1 MPSVISAA
9 GAWARGRGREGMDI
23 EQPSVRRRQAPAGG
37 PQGSNAGPQAGAAAT
52 ARGQELTLSTQE
64 SRFDPFDSDALA
76 NLGIPYLGFMASDQP
91 AGLRATVGGGLQSA
105 GNARRRHRPSS
116 ATACV
121 GWTKL
126 PGRESTSIQ
135 INHLQPVASEQD
147 YRGQPAAGKP
157 PGGDSGTTPCPERH
171 CGRGFGRAAAR

>member
-1 MPSVISAA
+1 
-9 GAWARGRGREGMDI
+9 MDI

-91 AGLRATVGGGLQSA
+91 AGLRATVSGGLQSA
-105 GNARRRHRPSS
+105 GNAHRRHRPSS
-116 ATACV
+116 AA
-121 GWTKL
+121 
-126 PGRESTSIQ
+126 
-135 INHLQPVASEQD
+135 
-147 YRGQPAAGKP
+147 
-157 PGGDSGTTPCPERH
+157 
-171 CGRGFGRAAAR
+171 GRAAHEEVDDALGFRSVMRLARREGIRRGGWCGACGVGRAGAEHRTKRDGAEADAALLEEPAAYPSLAG